1 MTTTPGSQYPSRSP
15 FRPASRPAQSSP
27 PPRMTREEFLA
38 HAESHDDWAPGWDAL
53 DAELARLY
61 PGRGPEHFATPA
73 PDRVRFGGDQ
83 ILDGLSLYTSPKGYR
98 HIVTYGLSTLAADV
112 DALGGDYSGWGY
124 ELTMKLAETDTARC
138 MWALDTLASLARYT
152 DTTARPLTPGYSLA
166 GSGSPVCPGAP
177 AELTGLF
184 VVPDTEVRTIDTLFG
199 ELAFNQVT
207 AITTHDISVLF
218 LEPHRAP
225 ELHQRIL
232 ADNPDAVIDISR
244 PPRSYL

>member
-1 MTTTPGSQYPSRSP
+1 MTTTPGSQPARPS
-15 FRPASRPAQSSP
+15 PA
-27 PPRMTREEFLA
+27 PRMTREEFLA
-38 HAESHDDWAPGWDAL
+38 YAESHHDWAPGWDAI

-61 PGRGPEHFATPA
+61 PGQEPEHFATPA

-83 ILDGLSLYTSPKGYR
+83 VLEGLSLYTSPKGYR
-98 HIVTYGLSTLAADV
+98 HIVTYGLSTLAAEV
-112 DALGGDYSGWGY
+112 EALGGDHSGWGY
-124 ELTMKLAETDTARC
+124 ELTMKLADADTARC
-138 MWALDTLASLARYT
+138 MWALDVLASLARYT

-166 GSGSPVCPGAP
+166 GGGSPVCPGAP

-184 VVPDTEVRTIDTLFG
+184 VVPDTEARTIDTLFG

-207 AITTHDISVLF
+207 AITAHDINILF

-225 ELHQRIL
+225 ELHRRML
-232 ADNPDAVIDISR
+232 VDNPDAVIDVSR

>member
-1 MTTTPGSQYPSRSP
+1 MTSTPGSQHPS
-15 FRPASRPAQSSP
+15 RPASRPAQPSP
-27 PPRMTREEFLA
+27 APGMTREEFLA
-38 HAESHDDWAPGWDAL
+38 YAKNHRDWTPGWDAI
-53 DAELARLY
+53 DTELARLY
-61 PGRGPEHFATPA
+61 PGQEPEHFAALA

-83 ILDGLSLYTSPKGYR
+83 VLEGLSLYTSPKGYR

-112 DALGGDYSGWGY
+112 DALGGDHSGWGY

-184 VVPDTEVRTIDTLFG
+184 VIPDTEARTTDTLFG
-199 ELAFNQVT
+199 KLTFNQVT
-207 AITTHDISVLF
+207 AITTHDISVLS
-218 LEPHRAP
+218 LESHRAP
-225 ELHQRIL
+225 ELHRRIL
-232 ADNPDAVIDISR
+232 ADNPDAVIDVSR